1 MVRDSTTIDTR
12 LIERHAARAW
22 PAEEAREEDG
32 WLLRHTPGVPRRR
45 SNSAL
50 PVGLGNSLL
59 DGLERVEQ
67 YYAGHGLPVAVQ
79 VAPAEEHTALDAA
92 LDARG
97 YRRDSATLVCTAP
110 TAAVADAARPAT
122 PLDVTLAEH
131 PTRAWLDAYAELEPG
146 GTEREAA
153 EQLFHRIGGPAAHLG
168 VERDGRLVGIG
179 LVVAAPGCA
188 GVFCM
193 ATDPAHR
200 RRGIAGAILHVGAR
214 WAQARG
220 AGTLYLQVTAGN
232 TTARRLYERVGFEVS
247 HSYHYRLKP

>member
-1 MVRDSTTIDTR
+1 MIDTR

-22 PAEEAREEDG
+22 PAEEVREEDG

-50 PVGLGNSLL
+50 PVGRGPGLL
-59 DGLERVEQ
+59 DGLERVER

-97 YRRDSATLVCTAP
+97 YRRDAATLVCTAP
-110 TAAVADAARPAT
+110 AAAVAEAVRPAT
-122 PLDVTLAEH
+122 SLDVTLAEH
-131 PTRAWLDAYAELEPG
+131 PTRAWLDAYAALEPSG
-146 GTEREAA
+146 SGRAEAER
-153 EQLFHRIGGPAAHLG
+153 LFHRITGPAAHLG
-168 VERDGRLVGIG
+168 VEREGRLVGIG

-220 AGTLYLQVTAGN
+220 AQTLYLQVTAGN

>member
-1 MVRDSTTIDTR
+1 MIDTR

-22 PAEEAREEDG
+22 PAEEVREEGG

-50 PVGLGNSLL
+50 PVGAGDGLL
-59 DGLERVEQ
+59 EGLERVER
-67 YYAGHGLPVAVQ
+67 YYAGHGLPVTVQ

-97 YRRDSATLVCTAP
+97 YRRDSAVLVCTAP
-110 TAAVADAARPAT
+110 AAAVAAAARPAA

-146 GTEREAA
+146 GTEPEAA
-153 EQLFHRIGGPAAHLG
+153 EELFRRIGGPAAHLG

-193 ATDPAHR
+193 ATAPAHR
-200 RRGIAGAILHVGAR
+200 RQGVAGAVLHIGAR
-214 WAQARG
+214 WAAARG
-220 AGTLYLQVTAGN
+220 AETLYLQVTAEN

>member
-1 MVRDSTTIDTR
+1 MIDTR

-22 PAEEAREEDG
+22 PAEEVREEDG

-50 PVGLGNSLL
+50 PVGRG
-59 DGLERVEQ
+59 DGLLSGIERVEE

-79 VAPAEEHTALDAA
+79 VSPAEEHAALDAG

-97 YRRDSATLVCTAP
+97 YRKDGEVLVCTAP
-110 TAAVADAARPAT
+110 SAAVADAARPAT

-131 PTRAWLDAYAELEPG
+131 PTGAWLDAYAELEPG

-153 EQLFHRIGGPAAHLG
+153 EQLFRRIGGPAAHLG

-193 ATDPAHR
+193 ATDPAFR
-200 RRGIAGAILHVGAR
+200 RQGAAGAILHVGAR

-220 AGTLYLQVTAGN
+220 AETLYLQVTAEN
-232 TTARRLYERVGFEVS
+232 TTARRLYERLGFEVS